1 MSVILNPRG
10 TDVLDSV
17 FIFYDFKQILDA
29 IMIVTFVEGINRWQ
43 KIFVY
48 NSEDGWEIETL
59 KNYIDSKKFE
69 WLSKKLNLI
78 FQHREQSDQFDGID
92 ITTEIEDDAG
102 FEISLNAI

>member
-1 MSVILNPRG
+1 MSVILNPRS

-29 IMIVTFVEGINRWQ
+29 IMIVTFVEGLNRWQ

-59 KNYIDSKKFE
+59 KNFLDSKKFE

-78 FQHREQSDQFDGID
+78 FQNREQSEQFEGID
-92 ITTEIEDDAG
+92 ITKEIEQNAG
-102 FEISLNAI
+102 FEFSLNAI

>member
-1 MSVILNPRG
+1 MSVLLNPRNS
-10 TDVLDSV
+10 DVLDTV
-17 FIFYDFKQILDA
+17 FIFYDFKQVLDA
-29 IMIVTFVEGINRWQ
+29 MMIVTFVEGINRWQ

>member
-1 MSVILNPRG
+1 MSVMLNPRNI
-10 TDVLDSV
+10 DVLDSV

-43 KIFVY
+43 KVFVL
-48 NSEDGWEIETL
+48 NSEDGWETETL
-59 KNYIDSKKFE
+59 KSYFDSKKFE

-78 FQHREQSDQFDGID
+78 FQHREQSEQFEGID
-92 ITTEIEDDAG
+92 ITSEIEQNIG